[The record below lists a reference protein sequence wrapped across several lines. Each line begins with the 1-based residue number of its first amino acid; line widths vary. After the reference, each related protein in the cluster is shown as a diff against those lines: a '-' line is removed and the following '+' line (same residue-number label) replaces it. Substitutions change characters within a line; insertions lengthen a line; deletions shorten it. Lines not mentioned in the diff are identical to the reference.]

1 MILAITMCMS
11 IGFYNLA
18 ILIPFSHDLYS
29 ISRAEAPRSMFY
41 QRSTFCICHQDS
53 FLRTEVKIFFTNEEK
68 EFW

>member
-18 ILIPFSHDLYS
+18 ILIPFFHDLYS
-29 ISRAEAPRSMFY
+29 ISRAEALRSPFAPRFVYVS
-41 QRSTFCICHQDS
+41 
-53 FLRTEVKIFFTNEEK
+53 KIPSNEEKEFFKKVYTNEEK